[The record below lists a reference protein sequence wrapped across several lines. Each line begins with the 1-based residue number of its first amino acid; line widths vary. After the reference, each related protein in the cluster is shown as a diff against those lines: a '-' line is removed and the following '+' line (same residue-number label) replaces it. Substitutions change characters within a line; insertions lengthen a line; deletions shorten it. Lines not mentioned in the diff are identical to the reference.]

1 MDAQMSKPR
10 FPLHVLECEIEEL
23 VTNMKLVIL
32 PSFRGVRYV
41 LKYLSFPTRIYVKLN
56 NNRQKRCTK
65 RTLHTDRVKTCP
77 ITLDFYHNFVFTCE
91 C

>member
-10 FPLHVLECEIEEL
+10 FPLHVSECEIVEL

-41 LKYLSFPTRIYVKLN
+41 LEILVISHKNYVKLN